1 MMLKTLGLMLIC
13 CLSFLF
19 TVMIFELMVGCGE
32 KTYFAEGH
40 WITNECLF
48 IPHEQVS
55 GTWK

>member
-1 MMLKTLGLMLIC
+1 MIKTIGLMLIC

-19 TVMIFELMVGCGE
+19 AVMVFELMVGCGE

-48 IPHEQVS
+48 IPHEQAH
-55 GTWK
+55 GRWK